1 MTKREREK
9 CKIELINDIKMIE
22 AVLKMEK
29 DMINSELFSEYECQV
44 IKVQLQ
50 VIKKQVASLIE

>member
-9 CKIELINDIKMIE
+9 CKMELINDIKMIE
-22 AVLKMEK
+22 NVLKMEK
-29 DMINSELFSEYECQV
+29 DMINSELFTEYECQV

-50 VIKKQVASLIE
+50 VIKRQVASLIE

>member
-22 AVLKMEK
+22 NVLKMEK
-29 DMINSELFSEYECQV
+29 DMINSELFTEYECQV

-50 VIKKQVASLIE
+50 VIKRQVASLIE

>member
-22 AVLKMEK
+22 NVLKMEK
-29 DMINSELFSEYECQV
+29 DMINSELFTEYECQV

-50 VIKKQVASLIE
+50 VIKRQVASLIK

>member
-22 AVLKMEK
+22 TVLKMEK
-29 DMINSELFSEYECQV
+29 DMINSELFSEYECQL
-44 IKVQLQ
+44 IKMQLQ

>member
-22 AVLKMEK
+22 SVLKMEK
-29 DMINSELFSEYECQV
+29 DMINSELFTEFECEV
-44 IKVQLQ
+44 IKEQLQ
-50 VIKKQVASLIE
+50 MIKLMVGNLVE

>member
-44 IKVQLQ
+44 IKMQLQ
-50 VIKKQVASLIE
+50 IIKKQVASLIE

>member
-1 MTKREREK
+1 MTRREREK

-22 AVLKMEK
+22 NVLKMEK
-29 DMINSELFSEYECQV
+29 DMINSELFTEYECEV

-50 VIKKQVASLIE
+50 VIKRQVAILIE